1 MNKTIKVA
9 IDGPVGAGKS
19 TVAKMIAKKMNII
32 YVDTGAMYRTVG
44 LYAIRKGVPTTDAE
58 SLKSL
63 INEVDI
69 DVEIKN
75 GEQLIYLNKEDV
87 TGLIRTP
94 EISMAASNV
103 SAVPE
108 VRVKLVDMQ
117 RKLAES
123 KSVIMDGRDIG
134 TVILPDAE
142 VKIFLTASPEARAK
156 RRYDELISKG
166 KDVTYEEVYDAMVER
181 DHNDTNRTIA
191 PCVPAE
197 DAIILDN
204 SDFDPSETAR
214 EVVRIIRD
222 KQKAIDSYI
231 SSNVVANTSDSAKEV
246 ASCENNF
253 YMKAHKVLAPL
264 FRWIMRLRPHGLE
277 NIPQDGGIIFCANHI
292 GALDV
297 ISIAAC
303 TTRQITFVAK
313 KELFSIP
320 SLPYI
325 DIIL

>member
-1 MNKTIKVA
+1 MNNTIKVA

-44 LYAIRKGVPTTDAE
+44 LYAIRKGISTTDSE
-58 SLKSL
+58 SLKNL

-108 VRVKLVDMQ
+108 VRAKLVDMQ

-134 TVILPDAE
+134 TVVLPNADT
-142 VKIFLTASPEARAK
+142 KIFLDASPEARAK
-156 RRYDELISKG
+156 RRYDELLAK
-166 KDVTYEEVYDAMVER
+166 KQEVTFEEVYNDLVER
-181 DHNDTNRTIA
+181 DRNDSTRA
-191 PCVPAE
+191 ASPLKVAD
-197 DAIILDN
+197 DAIVLDTTN
-204 SDFDPSETAR
+204 LTLEQ
-214 EVVRIIRD
+214 VVDEAIKIIN
-222 KQKAIDSYI
+222 K
-231 SSNVVANTSDSAKEV
+231 
-246 ASCENNF
+246 NN
-253 YMKAHKVLAPL
+253 
-264 FRWIMRLRPHGLE
+264 
-277 NIPQDGGIIFCANHI
+277 
-292 GALDV
+292 
-297 ISIAAC
+297 
-303 TTRQITFVAK
+303 
-313 KELFSIP
+313 
-320 SLPYI
+320 
-325 DIIL
+325 